1 MAEKDMN
8 ELHDEVENEVVEEA
22 LDLKNAEQQSI
33 DSVAKAAKGG
43 PTAKKRKGDQDN
55 GEKAIPSM
63 TKAKMITAMV
73 NKMDKMSKTEM
84 TKLYSGL
91 SEELDLDNSEV
102 EAIDA
107 SAELDGIMADEATL
121 SEEFKE
127 KTSVIF
133 EAALRSKLSEEV
145 NRLEESYQQ
154 ELAEE
159 IQATKDDMVT
169 KIDSYLNY
177 VVESWMEDNKL
188 AIEQGIRTEI
198 AEGFMS
204 KLKDLFTES
213 YIEVPESKIDLVDSL
228 AEENADLTEQYNE
241 AVEKSMELTE
251 MVKDLKKQAVI
262 AEHSKDL
269 VDTQAEKLNAL
280 VEDIEYDEESFS
292 NKVATIKESFFKKE
306 ATEESSNKDLSESV
320 ETEGEVE
327 EAEVSGAMAHYLKH
341 LKK

>member
-1 MAEKDMN
+1 MN

-84 TKLYSGL
+84 TKLYSGMNEAL
-91 SEELDLDNSEV
+91 GLEDEEVL
-102 EAIDA
+102 EAVDA
-107 SAELDGIMADEATL
+107 SAELDTIMADEATL